1 MHRLPHLHG
10 RLPHNARVFNWSEP
24 ERDPNWNYGDKD
36 VPVRPKGV
44 AEKCTLC
51 KERTDRGDIPMCVR
65 VCPGRARVYGDL
77 DDPESEISKVVR
89 ENHAYQLLEEFGT
102 RPQLRYYNA

>member
-1 MHRLPHLHG
+1 
-10 RLPHNARVFNWSEP
+10 
-24 ERDPNWNYGDKD
+24 
-36 VPVRPKGV
+36 
-44 AEKCTLC
+44 
-51 KERTDRGDIPMCVR
+51 MCVR